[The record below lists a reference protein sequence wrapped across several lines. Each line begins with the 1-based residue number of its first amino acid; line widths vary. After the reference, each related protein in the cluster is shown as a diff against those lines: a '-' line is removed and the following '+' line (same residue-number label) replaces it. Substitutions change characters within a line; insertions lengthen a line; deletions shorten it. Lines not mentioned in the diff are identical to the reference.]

1 VRTFPFLFGGSLD
14 EPQKAYAVLRS
25 AEGIGGFASN
35 EYGIDG
41 LWRRA
46 RALALAAAGSPYRR
60 AISNAFPF
68 LATDLIP
75 YYERLLGLRAA
86 PDSTET
92 DRRNAVAAAWIAKAS
107 AALPDIL
114 AELQAIDARSSL
126 IPVSDDN
133 HITSHDGRWLGGL
146 DPSEPTFGT
155 PNVALTAAY
164 TTRYILR
171 VRFANSRVGKLLPSE
186 RIIMAAAKSKLRAL
200 LPPWWD
206 WTITTSTGF
215 LCDTSPMDITGLSA

>member
-1 VRTFPFLFGGSLD
+1 MRTLPFQLGGGLD
-14 EPQKAYAVLRS
+14 EPQKAYAMLRA
-25 AEGIGGFASN
+25 AEGIGGSAPN

-46 RALALAAAGSPYRR
+46 RALVLAAAGSPYRR
-60 AISNAFPF
+60 AILNAFPH

-75 YYERLLGLRAA
+75 YYERLLGLRPA
-86 PDSTET
+86 PGETET
-92 DRRNAVAAAWIAKAS
+92 DRRNAAAAAWIAKAS
-107 AALPDIL
+107 AAIPDIL
-114 AELQAIDARSSL
+114 STLQAIDSRFSI

-133 HITSHDGRWLGGL
+133 HTYSHDGRWFGGL
-146 DPSEPTFGT
+146 DPLEPAFGV
-155 PNVALTAAY
+155 PNVSLVAGY

-171 VRFANSRVGKLLPSE
+171 VRFSVGRVGKLLPSE
-186 RIIMAAAKSKLRAL
+186 RNALAAANSKLRVL